1 MSNIIM
7 VTGGARSGKSGF
19 AENKVKEL
27 AKERG
32 QCHVIYLATA
42 TNCDDEMAD
51 RIAKH
56 RAARPSEWITVEKF
70 RNFQEFDTIIDQHNA
85 EVIILDCLGFMLNN
99 IMFYGDIDS
108 NHMDSLDFEAI
119 EKKALFEMNTLIK
132 IARKKEVDLV
142 VVTNEVG
149 MALVPPDKISRY
161 YRDILGRLN
170 RNMAMLSDE
179 VYFTVSGIPM
189 KIK

>member
-19 AENKVKEL
+19 AENKVKDL
-27 AKERG
+27 AKEHG

-42 TNCDDEMAD
+42 TSCDDEMAD

-56 RAARPSEWITVEKF
+56 RAARPAEWITVEKF
-70 RNFQEFDTIIDQHNA
+70 RDFQEFDTIIDQHNA
-85 EVIILDCLGFMLNN
+85 QVIILDCLGFMLNN
-99 IMFYGDIDS
+99 IMFYGDIDF
-108 NHMDSLDFEAI
+108 NQIDSLDFEAI
-119 EKKALFEMNTLIK
+119 EKSALLEINALTE

-170 RNMAMLSDE
+170 SNMAMLSDE